1 MSLTKYI
8 FKAAAADPQSELDNV
23 GAALAMAAN
32 CEIIAS

>member
-8 FKAAAADPQSELDNV
+8 FKAAADPQSELDNV